1 MSPDQVGL
9 IGFALMIILILLG
22 VNVAFALI
30 ALGFVGLALIM
41 GAGPALSSIAIIAF
55 ERASDYQFAVA
66 PLFLLMGAFVSR
78 SDIGKEAYTMAR
90 AWVGQ
95 LRGGLAMATS
105 VACGL
110 FAACCG
116 SSLASALAMG
126 QIAYP
131 EMKRHNYS
139 DRLSTGIIA
148 AGGTLGIM
156 IPPSMGFILIG
167 ILAQL
172 SIGKLFLAGIIPGLI
187 CVVTYMLT
195 ISILCRI
202 NPQLGPPS
210 PKTTLKEKVG
220 SLKLTW
226 PVLTL
231 FVLVIGGI
239 YGGIFTPTEAGGIGA
254 FGAIIISLVRKQL
267 DRTGFF
273 ECLMDTAKMSAMMM
287 ALILGAFIF
296 NQFLAV
302 TRIPFITSEWVVGLG
317 LGRYTIL
324 FIILILYIV
333 LGLIFDVYAIMI
345 LTIPIIFPTMTAF
358 GFNPIWYSVIM
369 VRVIEIGLCSPPF
382 GMNLFGLVGVVKVP
396 IGVLYRGVI
405 PFLLADIFNIAL
417 LVAFPVLSTF
427 LPDIML
433 SR

>member
-1 MSPDQVGL
+1 MSPEVIGFV
-9 IGFALMIILILLG
+9 GFALMIIMILLG

-30 ALGFVGLALIM
+30 ALGIAGLVIII
-41 GAGPALSSIAIIAF
+41 GVGPALSSLAIISF
-55 ERASDYQFAVA
+55 ERASAYDFAVA

-95 LRGGLAMATS
+95 LKGGLAMATS

-131 EMKRHNYS
+131 EMKRHHYS
-139 DRLSTGIIA
+139 DSLSTGIIA

-202 NPQLGPPS
+202 NPELGPPS

-220 SLKLTW
+220 SLKYTW
-226 PVLTL
+226 PVLSL

-239 YGGIFTPTEAGGIGA
+239 YGGVFTPTEAGGVGA
-254 FGAIIISLVRKQL
+254 FGAIIISLARKQL
-267 DRTGFF
+267 DGTGFF

-287 ALILGAFIF
+287 ALIIGAFIF

-302 TRIPFITSEWVVGLG
+302 TRIPFLASEWVVGLG
-317 LGRYTIL
+317 LNRYIIL
-324 FIILILYIV
+324 FIILFLYII

-369 VRVIEIGLCSPPF
+369 VRIIEIGLCSPPF

-405 PFLLADIFNIAL
+405 PFLLADVFN
-417 LVAFPVLSTF
+417 VAVLILFPALSTF
-427 LPDIML
+427 LPEVML

>member
-1 MSPDQVGL
+1 MSPEVIGFV
-9 IGFALMIILILLG
+9 GFALMIIMILLG

-30 ALGFVGLALIM
+30 ALGIAGLVIII
-41 GAGPALSSIAIIAF
+41 GVGPALSSLAIISF
-55 ERASDYQFAVA
+55 ERASAYDFAVA

-95 LRGGLAMATS
+95 LKGGLAMATS

-131 EMKRHNYS
+131 EMKRHHYS
-139 DRLSTGIIA
+139 DSLSTGIIA

-202 NPQLGPPS
+202 NPELGPPS

-220 SLKLTW
+220 SLKYTW
-226 PVLTL
+226 PVLSL

-239 YGGIFTPTEAGGIGA
+239 YGGVFTPTEAGGVGA
-254 FGAIIISLVRKQL
+254 FGAIIISLARKQL
-267 DRTGFF
+267 DGTGFF

-287 ALILGAFIF
+287 ALIIGAFIF

-302 TRIPFITSEWVVGLG
+302 TRIPFLASEWVVGLG
-317 LGRYTIL
+317 LNRYIIL
-324 FIILILYIV
+324 FIILFLYII

-345 LTIPIIFPTMTAF
+345 LTIPIIFPTMIAF
-358 GFNPIWYSVIM
+358 GFNPIWYSVVM

-417 LVAFPVLSTF
+417 LIAIPALSTF
-427 LPDIML
+427 LPEVML